1 VSRESSPCKSPN
13 TGIKEQ
19 GTGLY
24 PKEQAAE
31 LVSKYAEETGMDN
44 QFLCWGGGGG
54 HFSNKRKGVK
64 PGNQQLITKKK
75 INLKKKG

>member
-44 QFLCWGGGGG
+44 QFLCWGGGGAL
-54 HFSNKRKGVK
+54 FSLTLNEKTRENNKKY
-64 PGNQQLITKKK
+64 
-75 INLKKKG
+75 LKKQKF

>member
-44 QFLCWGGGGG
+44 QFLCWGGGGAL
-54 HFSNKRKGVK
+54 FSFKGSVPNRVSVNKF
-64 PGNQQLITKKK
+64 PKKR
-75 INLKKKG
+75 